1 MAQHCKNPA
10 IQNWLM
16 GSFYNADH
24 GTLKSKQS
32 LEPVRSIK
40 LSIIHM
46 MLGHKGWEI
55 EKCKW
60 NECES
65 SAFMFPT

>member
-10 IQNWLM
+10 IQNLLM

-32 LEPVRSIK
+32 LEAVRLIQLRIIRIMLIHDK
-40 LSIIHM
+40 LS
-46 MLGHKGWEI
+46 LNN
-55 EKCKW
+55 KC
-60 NECES
+60 
-65 SAFMFPT
+65 FMAQHCKNPAIQN